1 MLKPTPLGPIPEET
15 QRIGEQLL
23 PAENLMR
30 RMGDEYAEWVKDE
43 DFANMYS
50 NTGQPALSPTRLAL
64 VCVLQAMEHLS
75 DRTTVAM
82 VRTRID
88 WKYALHLPLNYKGFD
103 ASVLSEFRDRLVAN
117 KAESLVFDR
126 ILKHLKMA
134 GLLKG
139 RGLQRTDSL
148 SIVGAVRELNRLEL
162 VMETMRLALEEVA
175 QQDEPWLLANIEKSW
190 LERYGEWTQAERVVK
205 ETGPK
210 AKAETERLLL
220 QTGQDGF
227 KFLCVID
234 KEETPSEIRL
244 LGKVQ
249 ILKQVWKEQYRL
261 TAEKIVIE
269 VVPQSTLPDGNTTSV
284 IDESKE
290 QEMVKANIELSTP
303 ESRKEE
309 GITNMIDSPHDP
321 QVRYSQKRGIETTGY
336 KLQLT
341 EVASESEPA
350 LITDIDV
357 VSALFYDGAAI
368 SDIHQR
374 LSEHELLPQTHLVD
388 MAYVNGQTI
397 VESQNRGVELLGPIH
412 LDTSLVARNDE
423 GFSSEHF
430 QIDFESKQAFCPN
443 GQPAQKWVETVG
455 ENRRPVIQ
463 LQWGTEICALCPMRS
478 KCTQGENRG
487 RTMKISRHYPII
499 AQRRKEQFTHE
510 FHNRYRRR
518 AGVEATLSHLVCCHG
533 ARQTPY
539 CGLDKTRCY
548 FLFLAT
554 AVNLIRTVTWQS
566 GLRPKRNRVSKLH
579 KLMQQITIYSEADF
593 KPSLCLYFCKNLIFA

>member
-1 MLKPTPLGPIPEET
+1 MLKPTPLGEIPEET

-23 PAENLMR
+23 PVENLMR
-30 RMGDEYAEWVKDE
+30 RIGDEYAELVKDE
-43 DFANMYS
+43 DFAIMYS
-50 NTGQPALSPTRLAL
+50 NTGQPALSPTRLVF
-64 VCVLQAMEHLS
+64 VCLLQAMEHLS
-75 DRTTVAM
+75 DRATVAM

-88 WKYALHLPLNYKGFD
+88 WKYALHLPLNYSGFD

-117 KAESLVFDR
+117 KAEKLIFDKV
-126 ILKHLKMA
+126 LEKMKVE

-175 QQDEPWLLANIEKSW
+175 QKDKPWFLRNIEKIW

-210 AKAETERLLL
+210 AKTETQRLLL

-227 KFLCVID
+227 EFLSAID
-234 KEETPSEIRL
+234 KEETPSEIGL

-249 ILKQVWKEQYRL
+249 ILRQVWKEQYQL
-261 TAEKIVIE
+261 TTQRTVIE
-269 VVPQSTLPDGNTTSV
+269 TVPQCTTSDDNKISV
-284 IDESKE
+284 IDDNKDKE
-290 QEMVKANIELSTP
+290 IVKTDIELSTP
-303 ESRKEE
+303 ESRKEQ
-309 GITNMIDSPHDP
+309 GIVNMIDSPHDP
-321 QVRYSQKRGIETTGY
+321 QVRYSQKRGVETTGY

-350 LITDIDV
+350 IITDIDV
-357 VSALFYDGAAI
+357 VSALSYDGATIA
-368 SDIHQR
+368 DIHQR
-374 LSEHELLPQTHLVD
+374 LLERDLLPQTHLVD

-397 VESQNRGVELLGPIH
+397 VESENRSVELLGPIQ

-430 QIDFESKQAFCPN
+430 QIDFDNKQAFCPN
-443 GQPAQKWVETVG
+443 GQPAQKWVETTG
-455 ENRRPVIQ
+455 KNARPVIQ
-463 LQWGTEICALCPMRS
+463 LQWRKEICALCPMRS

-487 RTMKISRHYPII
+487 RTMKLSRHHSII
-499 AQRRKEQFTHE
+499 AQRRKEQFTPE
-510 FHNRYRRR
+510 FYARYRRR
-518 AGVEATLSHLVCCHG
+518 AGVEATLGHLVCYHG

-539 CGLDKTRCY
+539 CGLDKTRYY

-554 AVNLIRTVTWQS
+554 AVNLIRAVAWQS

-579 KLMQQITIYSEADF
+579 KLMQQITIYSEGGF